1 MSPSLRPFNPLT
13 DKLERIL
20 KPWAYY
26 NEWDEYAAHR
36 LRQNIAQGLIMPG
49 FVDNRSI
56 KEVMPDDLEGF
67 TQCHFFAGLGL
78 WSYSARRAGWPD
90 ARPLWTGS
98 CPCQPFSAAG
108 KQGGTDDP
116 RHLWPDLFRLTRA
129 GRPPELMGEQ
139 VAGSAGYGWFDG
151 VRSDLES
158 EGYAGRA
165 VDFPACSID
174 APHIRNRLYWIA
186 QRMAQPNGS
195 QRDGRTVEPQRREEG
210 RTAVGRL
217 DARSGGVGLAD
228 TEGGRGGT
236 GLREVRPEQDG
247 ALTANGDVCCG
258 ASDLDNP
265 ESIGRGEGLSAAE
278 LRRWWATIAGA
289 DALERHI
296 GLADTAGIGRQIQA
310 SGEQSAVDWSV
321 GHPDTHRNGSFWSD
335 AEWIKCHDGKA
346 RRTQPGLRLLVD
358 GYSNRISDWR
368 TTGNA
373 ISPEVAIQ
381 VIAAYLE
388 TEAASAA

>member
-1 MSPSLRPFNPLT
+1 MN
-13 DKLERIL
+13 
-20 KPWAYY
+20 PWAYY

-36 LRQNIAQGLIMPG
+36 LRQNIAQGLIMSG

-116 RHLWPDLFRLTRA
+116 RHLWPDLFRLARA

-158 EGYAGRA
+158 EGYSGRA
-165 VDFPACSID
+165 IDFPACSID
-174 APHIRNRLYWIA
+174 APHIRNRLYWVA
-186 QRMAQPNGS
+186 KRMAQSNGG
-195 QRDGRTVEPQRREEG
+195 QRDGRTVEPQRSEEG

-217 DARSGGVGLAD
+217 DARSGGVGQAD
-228 TEGGRGGT
+228 TEGGSGGT
-236 GLREVRPEQDG
+236 GLCEVRPEQDRAVIADDHVRCG
-247 ALTANGDVCCG
+247 NGTLVN
-258 ASDLDNP
+258 A
-265 ESIGRGEGLSAAE
+265 ESIGRGEGRSTAE
-278 LRRWWATIAGA
+278 LRRWWDTVAGA
-289 DALERHI
+289 DVRQCSVTLGDAQREGLEGQRGH
-296 GLADTAGIGRQIQA
+296 GDRGAGWPVEARSA
-310 SGEQSAVDWSV
+310 STPD
-321 GHPDTHRNGSFWSD
+321 GHNGSFWSD

-388 TEAASAA
+388 TEASNSTPSK